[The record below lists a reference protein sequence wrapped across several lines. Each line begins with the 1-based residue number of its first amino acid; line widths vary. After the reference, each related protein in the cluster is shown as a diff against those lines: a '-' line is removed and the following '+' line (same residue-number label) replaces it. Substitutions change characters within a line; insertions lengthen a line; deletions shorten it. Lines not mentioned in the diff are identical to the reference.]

1 MSHDTTRRN
10 IDRRDVL
17 IADEPTTAL
26 EEIATGEQ
34 DAARERLSGTFHTVC
49 EGSAPP
55 LETVE
60 GNRTTARFRHDAVP
74 SPEDRTHT
82 SIGAMDA
89 HEDCPPDREAFKS
102 ASPPSGMEWKPDWG
116 LRGRMVLTMFL
127 LFALYVVFLGVL
139 SFVTADLLVI
149 VAVMTVFLVAQFS
162 FSDKLAL
169 YSMGAK
175 EVSEDDYP
183 QLHAMVSRLAQQ
195 ADLPKPKVAVADS
208 QVPNAFATGRSQKS
222 SAVAVT
228 TGIMRTLNEEE
239 LEGVIAH
246 ELAHIKNRDVMVMTI
261 ASFLSTIAFLVVRFG
276 IYFGGGRNRNGGVI
290 VAILASLVVWIM
302 SFFLIR
308 ALSRYRE
315 FAADRGGAVITGQ
328 PSALASAL
336 LKISGRMDQVP
347 SEDLRDTAE
356 MNAFFI
362 IPIKS
367 GIVGRLFS
375 THPSTEKRVE
385 RLRQL
390 EKELE
395 TGRP

>member
-1 MSHDTTRRN
+1 
-10 IDRRDVL
+10 
-17 IADEPTTAL
+17 
-26 EEIATGEQ
+26 
-34 DAARERLSGTFHTVC
+34 
-49 EGSAPP
+49 
-55 LETVE
+55 
-60 GNRTTARFRHDAVP
+60 
-74 SPEDRTHT
+74 
-82 SIGAMDA
+82 
-89 HEDCPPDREAFKS
+89 
-102 ASPPSGMEWKPDWG
+102 MEWKPDWG
-116 LRGRMVLTMFL
+116 LRGRMVFTMFL
-127 LFALYVVFLGVL
+127 LFALYVGFIAVL
-139 SFVTADLLVI
+139 TLTRADLLVI
-149 VAVMTVFLVAQFS
+149 VAVMSVFLVAQFF
-162 FSDKLAL
+162 FSDRLAL

-175 EVSEDDYP
+175 EVSEEEYP

-208 QVPNAFATGRSQKS
+208 RVPNAFATGRSQKN

-228 TGIMRTLNEEE
+228 TGIMRTLDEDE

-246 ELAHIKNRDVMVMTI
+246 ELAHIKNRDVAVMTI

-276 IYFGGGRNRNGGVI
+276 IYFGGGRNRNGSVF
-290 VAILASLVVWIM
+290 VAILASLLVWII

-347 SEDLRDTAE
+347 QEDLRDTAE

-362 IPIKS
+362 IPIRS
-367 GIVGRLFS
+367 GIIGRLFS

-395 TGRP
+395 SSRV